1 MSTPIHDKSPQQIR
15 NGMELPQPDKGIYK
29 NQMIQKQRALYLTS
43 FLMVKDLGDDIID
56 HRQTIH

>member
-1 MSTPIHDKSPQQIR
+1 
-15 NGMELPQPDKGIYK
+15 MELPQPDKGIYK